1 MEGGLRGEVKAD
13 VGVLCIG
20 DKNAMGIFIW
30 ATDSDINFK
39 VKGVPIVELSSA
51 NVSVMDAVDIGQ
63 TS

>member
-1 MEGGLRGEVKAD
+1 
-13 VGVLCIG
+13 
-20 DKNAMGIFIW
+20 MGIFIW

-39 VKGVPIVELSSA
+39 VKGGTIVELSSA